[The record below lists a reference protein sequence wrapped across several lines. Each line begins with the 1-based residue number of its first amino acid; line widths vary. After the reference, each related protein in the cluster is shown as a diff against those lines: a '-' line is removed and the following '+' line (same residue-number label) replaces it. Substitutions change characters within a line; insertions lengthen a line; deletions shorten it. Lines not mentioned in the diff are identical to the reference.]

1 MELKFDSKLTK
12 KQATIIGLTSTG
24 LFCAFM
30 TGYILGNKTTKT
42 SLKNMCAQNL
52 NIDINDIKKVS
63 TDKDTISIDLESIE
77 KLYTSEDG
85 SIYDIVEE
93 KLILD
98 FKDNVNKDKIEI
110 Y

>member
-1 MELKFDSKLTK
+1 MKFDCKLTK
-12 KQATIIGLTSTG
+12 TQATIIGVTSTG

-30 TGYILGNKTTKT
+30 TGYILGNITTGA

-52 NIDINDIKKVS
+52 NIDINDIRKVS
-63 TDKDTISIDLESIE
+63 TNKDTVSIDLESVGQ
-77 KLYTSEDG
+77 LYTSEDG
-85 SIYDIVEE
+85 SIYDIIEE

-98 FKDNVNKDKIEI
+98 LKEGMNKDKVEI